1 MSPSPLDLAWVPV
14 NFERMSAPQGQI
26 ILVADDNADQRAL
39 YVDLLTYN
47 GFRVVEA
54 RDGVEAID
62 LARAERPALILM
74 DVTMPGTSG
83 WNAVRALREQV
94 ETSTIPIIVITGL
107 AQTRDRDASFA
118 AGSDA
123 YLSKPVAPRQL
134 LEEVR
139 RFLPA

>member
-1 MSPSPLDLAWVPV
+1 
-14 NFERMSAPQGQI
+14 MSAPEDRM

-39 YVDLLTYN
+39 YVDLLTHA
-47 GFRVVEA
+47 GFRVSEA
-54 RDGVEAID
+54 RDGAEAIE

-83 WNAVRALREQV
+83 WNAVRALRDQL
-94 ETSTIPIIVITGL
+94 ETHAIPIIVITGL
-107 AQTRDRDASFA
+107 AGTRDRDASFA

-123 YLSKPVAPRQL
+123 YLSKPVLPLRL

-139 RFLPA
+139 KFLPS